1 MSGTPA
7 IDQTKLG
14 EAFLLFTGPLLIGLI
29 LDWMLQGTLIVQLYL
44 YYNADRKDPIFLKI
58 VVYGIFIL
66 DTVQT
71 VFATAETWDML
82 VLNWGNPDIVAHPF
96 WVGGVLPMLSGIIAL
111 CVQSF
116 FAWRVYSLKP
126 NRIVLC
132 VSCVIVSVS
141 IMQCV
146 ASIVESAQFVADPT
160 NLARIFPKHYMWLS
174 GTLVAD
180 VLITCAMVGV
190 LWGVKKKSSNFEST
204 DRMIMRLV
212 VLSIEVGAL
221 TTIVAAAELAISNLY
236 PQYFLYEV
244 PAFILGKLSNN
255 SLLVSLNA
263 RGYVRGAVNTRI
275 GTGSYSTG
283 TAAASAIPMKRTNG
297 GYTTDAL
304 SANGPSAIH
313 ITTDTV
319 TDNDY
324 LDHKGF
330 GQDSRV

>member
-1 MSGTPA
+1 MSGAPP
-7 IDQTKLG
+7 IDQAKLG

-44 YYNADRKDPIFLKI
+44 YYNANRKDSVFLKA
-58 VVYGIFIL
+58 VVYGIFLL
-66 DTVQT
+66 DTIQT

-82 VLNWGNPDIVAHPF
+82 VLNWGNPDIVVHPF
-96 WVGGVLPMLSGIIAL
+96 WAVAL

-126 NRIVLC
+126 NRYVLG
-132 VSCVIVSVS
+132 VS
-141 IMQCV
+141 IMQCI

-160 NLARIFPKHYMWLS
+160 DLARIFPKHYMWLS

-180 VLITCAMVGV
+180 VLITASMVGV
-190 LWGVKKKSSNFEST
+190 LWGVKRKTSHFEST
-204 DRMIMRLV
+204 DKMIMRLI

-263 RGYVRGAVNTRI
+263 RGYVRGDASTRV
-275 GTGSYSTG
+275 GTSSHSTG
-283 TAAASAIPMKRTNG
+283 TAAQHAIPMKRAHGTYTSDTVDGNG
-297 GYTTDAL
+297 T
-304 SANGPSAIH
+304 SAIH

-319 TDNDY
+319 TDNRYDR
-324 LDHKGF
+324 KGF